1 MRTIGALRS
10 TAVTVVEVG
19 PASVRVLGG
28 PSAGEPDEAMVSA
41 VLDGI
46 DDAVALFDERP
57 VVVAELVRA
66 VMSSILVASPGP
78 VVIVHPSW
86 WSRARIDLVVQ
97 SSGAARKVVALSRSE
112 VVRAAGH
119 AGTLIEIA
127 GEFVA
132 VAGPGLR
139 VFGRGN
145 IESIAAAA
153 AEVGRSGD
161 VLLDAPA
168 AIPGSAQTAEQLRVA
183 LAARGRSARDVD
195 VAALAD
201 AAPSRRRVGGPVAAL
216 LAASLVLAAPVL
228 PDGREL
234 GLPDGRELGLPDG
247 RELGLPDG
255 RERVATPRPDVGAPD
270 PAAVSLVE
278 GRIVVAVPLHWHVER
293 VRSGS
298 GSRRVQVGSPVD
310 PDIAL
315 HITASYAPDSTLEQ
329 AAEVLGDAVADQ
341 TPGVF
346 VGFRP
351 AVEVAGRPAVTY
363 REVRVGRVVDWSVVL
378 SGSTRIGIGCQSA
391 PDRTEVV
398 RAVCEQAI
406 RTARELGT
414 GAGA

>member
-57 VVVAELVRA
+57 VVVAELMRA
-66 VMSSILVASPGP
+66 VMSSILVASPGR

-216 LAASLVLAAPVL
+216 VAASLVLAAPVL
-228 PDGREL
+228 PDE
-234 GLPDGRELGLPDG
+234 
-247 RELGLPDG
+247 
-255 RERVATPRPDVGAPD
+255 RERVGAVVATPRPEVGAPD

-315 HITASYAPDSTLEQ
+315 HITASYAPDSTLAQ

>member
-10 TAVTVVEVG
+10 TVVTVVEVG

-57 VVVAELVRA
+57 VVVAELMRA

-119 AGTLIEIA
+119 GGTLIEIA

-216 LAASLVLAAPVL
+216 VAASLVLAAPVL

-234 GLPDGRELGLPDG
+234 VLPDG

-255 RERVATPRPDVGAPD
+255 RERVATPRPEVGAPD

-315 HITASYAPDSTLEQ
+315 HITASYAPDSTLAQ

>member
-19 PASVRVLGG
+19 PANVRVLGG

-57 VVVAELVRA
+57 VVVAELMRA

-86 WSRARIDLVVQ
+86 WARARIDLVVQ

-119 AGTLIEIA
+119 GGTLIEIA

-216 LAASLVLAAPVL
+216 VAASLVLAAPVL

-234 GLPDGRELGLPDG
+234 V
-247 RELGLPDG
+247 LPDG
-255 RERVATPRPDVGAPD
+255 RERVATPRPEVGAPD
-270 PAAVSLVE
+270 PAAVNLVE

-315 HITASYAPDSTLEQ
+315 HITASYAPDSTLAQ

>member
-19 PASVRVLGG
+19 PANVRVLGG

-57 VVVAELVRA
+57 VVVAELMRA
-66 VMSSILVASPGP
+66 VMSSILVASPGR

-119 AGTLIEIA
+119 GGTLIEIA

-145 IESIAAAA
+145 IESIAAAV

-201 AAPSRRRVGGPVAAL
+201 AAPSRRRVGGPFAAL
-216 LAASLVLAAPVL
+216 VAASLVLAAPVL
-228 PDGREL
+228 PDGRE
-234 GLPDGRELGLPDG
+234 
-247 RELGLPDG
+247 
-255 RERVATPRPDVGAPD
+255 RVATPRPEVGAPD

-315 HITASYAPDSTLEQ
+315 HITASYAPDSTLAQ

>member
-57 VVVAELVRA
+57 VVVAELMRA

-216 LAASLVLAAPVL
+216 VAASLVLAALVL

-234 GLPDGRELGLPDG
+234 VLPDG

-255 RERVATPRPDVGAPD
+255 RERVATPRPEVGAPD

-315 HITASYAPDSTLEQ
+315 HITASYAPDSTLAQ

>member
-57 VVVAELVRA
+57 VVVAELMRA

-119 AGTLIEIA
+119 GGTLIEIA

-216 LAASLVLAAPVL
+216 VAASLVLAAPVL

-234 GLPDGRELGLPDG
+234 VLPDG

-255 RERVATPRPDVGAPD
+255 RERVATPRPEVGAPD

-315 HITASYAPDSTLEQ
+315 HITASYAPDSTLAQ

>member
-57 VVVAELVRA
+57 VVVAELMRA

-132 VAGPGLR
+132 VAGAGLR

-216 LAASLVLAAPVL
+216 VAASLVLAAPVL

-234 GLPDGRELGLPDG
+234 VLPDG

-255 RERVATPRPDVGAPD
+255 RERVATPRPEVGAPD

-315 HITASYAPDSTLEQ
+315 HITASYAPDSTLAQ

>member
-57 VVVAELVRA
+57 VVVAELMRA
-66 VMSSILVASPGP
+66 VMSSILVAAPGP

-216 LAASLVLAAPVL
+216 LAASLVLAALVL

-234 GLPDGRELGLPDG
+234 ALPDG

-255 RERVATPRPDVGAPD
+255 RERVATPRPEVGAPD

-363 REVRVGRVVDWSVVL
+363 REVRAGRVVDWSVVL

>member
-57 VVVAELVRA
+57 VVVAELMRA

-86 WSRARIDLVVQ
+86 WARARIDLVVR

-216 LAASLVLAAPVL
+216 VAASLVLAAPVL

-234 GLPDGRELGLPDG
+234 VLPDG

-255 RERVATPRPDVGAPD
+255 RERVATPRPEVGAPD

-315 HITASYAPDSTLEQ
+315 HITASYAPDSTLAQ

>member
-10 TAVTVVEVG
+10 TAITVVEVG

-57 VVVAELVRA
+57 VVVAELMRA

-234 GLPDGRELGLPDG
+234 V
-247 RELGLPDG
+247 LPDG
-255 RERVATPRPDVGAPD
+255 RERVATPRPEVGAPD

-363 REVRVGRVVDWSVVL
+363 REVRAGRVVDWSVVL

>member
-10 TAVTVVEVG
+10 TVVTVVEVG

-46 DDAVALFDERP
+46 DDAVTLFDERP
-57 VVVAELVRA
+57 VVVAELMRA

-216 LAASLVLAAPVL
+216 VAASLVLAAPVL

-234 GLPDGRELGLPDG
+234 VLPDG

-255 RERVATPRPDVGAPD
+255 RERVATPRPEVGAPD

-315 HITASYAPDSTLEQ
+315 HITASYAPDSTLAQ

>member
-1 MRTIGALRS
+1 
-10 TAVTVVEVG
+10 
-19 PASVRVLGG
+19 
-28 PSAGEPDEAMVSA
+28 MVSA

-57 VVVAELVRA
+57 VVVAELMRA

-234 GLPDGRELGLPDG
+234 V
-247 RELGLPDG
+247 LPDG
-255 RERVATPRPDVGAPD
+255 RERVATPRPEVGAPD

-315 HITASYAPDSTLEQ
+315 HITASYAPDSTLAQ

-363 REVRVGRVVDWSVVL
+363 REVRAGRVVDWSVVL

>member
-1 MRTIGALRS
+1 
-10 TAVTVVEVG
+10 
-19 PASVRVLGG
+19 
-28 PSAGEPDEAMVSA
+28 MVSA

-57 VVVAELVRA
+57 VVVAELMRA
-66 VMSSILVASPGP
+66 VMSSILVAAPGP

-216 LAASLVLAAPVL
+216 LAASLVLAALVL

-234 GLPDGRELGLPDG
+234 VLPDG

-255 RERVATPRPDVGAPD
+255 RERVATPRPEVGAPD

-363 REVRVGRVVDWSVVL
+363 REVRAGRVVDWSVVL

>member
-10 TAVTVVEVG
+10 TATTVVEVG
-19 PASVRVLGG
+19 PVSVRVLGG

-57 VVVAELVRA
+57 VVVAELMRA
-66 VMSSILVASPGP
+66 GMSSILVASPGP

-153 AEVGRSGD
+153 AEVGRSGN

-234 GLPDGRELGLPDG
+234 VLPDG

-255 RERVATPRPDVGAPD
+255 RERVATPRPEVGAPD

-363 REVRVGRVVDWSVVL
+363 REVRAGRVVDWSVVL

>member
-1 MRTIGALRS
+1 VRTIGALRS

-57 VVVAELVRA
+57 VVVAELMRA
-66 VMSSILVASPGP
+66 VMSSILVAAPGP

-216 LAASLVLAAPVL
+216 LAASLVLAALV
-228 PDGREL
+228 
-234 GLPDGRELGLPDG
+234 LPDGRELGLPDG

-255 RERVATPRPDVGAPD
+255 RERVATPRPEVGAPD

-363 REVRVGRVVDWSVVL
+363 REVRAGRVVDWSVVL

>member
-1 MRTIGALRS
+1 VRTIGALRS

-57 VVVAELVRA
+57 VVVAELMRA
-66 VMSSILVASPGP
+66 VMSSILVAAPGP

-216 LAASLVLAAPVL
+216 LAASLVLAALVL

-234 GLPDGRELGLPDG
+234 VLPDG

-255 RERVATPRPDVGAPD
+255 RERVATPRPEVGAPD

-363 REVRVGRVVDWSVVL
+363 REVRAGRVVDWSVVL

>member
-57 VVVAELVRA
+57 VVVAELMRA
-66 VMSSILVASPGP
+66 VMSSILVAAPGP

-216 LAASLVLAAPVL
+216 LAASLVLAALVL

-234 GLPDGRELGLPDG
+234 VLPDG

-255 RERVATPRPDVGAPD
+255 RERVATPRPEVGAPD

-351 AVEVAGRPAVTY
+351 AFEVAGRPAVTY
-363 REVRVGRVVDWSVVL
+363 REVRAGRVVDWSVVL

>member
-10 TAVTVVEVG
+10 TVVTVVEVG

-57 VVVAELVRA
+57 VVVAELMRA

-119 AGTLIEIA
+119 GGTLIEIA

-145 IESIAAAA
+145 IESIAAAV

-216 LAASLVLAAPVL
+216 VAASLVLAAPVL

-234 GLPDGRELGLPDG
+234 VLPDG

-255 RERVATPRPDVGAPD
+255 RERVATPRPEVGAPD

-315 HITASYAPDSTLEQ
+315 HITASYAPDSTLAQ

>member
-1 MRTIGALRS
+1 
-10 TAVTVVEVG
+10 
-19 PASVRVLGG
+19 
-28 PSAGEPDEAMVSA
+28 MVSA

-57 VVVAELVRA
+57 VVVAELMRA

-119 AGTLIEIA
+119 TGTLIEIA

-139 VFGRGN
+139 VFGSGN

-216 LAASLVLAAPVL
+216 LAASLVLAALGL

-255 RERVATPRPDVGAPD
+255 RELVGATVATLRPDGGAPA
-270 PAAVSLVE
+270 PAAVNLVE
-278 GRIVVAVPLHWHVER
+278 GRIVVEVPPHWNVER

-298 GSRRVQVGSPVD
+298 GSRRVQVDSPTD
-310 PDIAL
+310 ADISL
-315 HITASYAPDSTLEQ
+315 HITASYAPGSTLAQ
-329 AAEVLGDAVADQ
+329 AAEVLGDAVAAA

-346 VGFRP
+346 VGFRS

-363 REVRVGRVVDWSVVL
+363 REVRAGRVVDWSVVL

-391 PDRTEVV
+391 PDRAEVV
-398 RAVCEQAI
+398 RGACEQAI

>member
-1 MRTIGALRS
+1 VRTIGALRS

-57 VVVAELVRA
+57 VVVAELMRA
-66 VMSSILVASPGP
+66 VMSSILVAAPGP

-119 AGTLIEIA
+119 TGTLIEIA

-216 LAASLVLAAPVL
+216 LAASLVLAALVL

-234 GLPDGRELGLPDG
+234 VLPDG

-255 RERVATPRPDVGAPD
+255 RERVATPRPEVGAPD

-363 REVRVGRVVDWSVVL
+363 REVRAGRVVDWSVVL

>member
-10 TAVTVVEVG
+10 TAITVVEVG

-57 VVVAELVRA
+57 VVVAELMRA

-234 GLPDGRELGLPDG
+234 VLPDG

-255 RERVATPRPDVGAPD
+255 RERVATPRPEVGAPD

-363 REVRVGRVVDWSVVL
+363 REVRAGRVVDWSVVL

>member
-10 TAVTVVEVG
+10 TVVTVVEVG

-57 VVVAELVRA
+57 VVVAELMRA

-119 AGTLIEIA
+119 GGTLIEIA

-145 IESIAAAA
+145 IESIAAAV

-216 LAASLVLAAPVL
+216 VAASLVLAAPVL

-234 GLPDGRELGLPDG
+234 V
-247 RELGLPDG
+247 LPDG
-255 RERVATPRPDVGAPD
+255 RERVATPRPEVGAPD

-278 GRIVVAVPLHWHVER
+278 GRIVVAVPLHWNVER

-315 HITASYAPDSTLEQ
+315 HITASYAPDSTLAQ

>member
-57 VVVAELVRA
+57 VVVAELMRA

-119 AGTLIEIA
+119 GGTLIEIA

-234 GLPDGRELGLPDG
+234 V
-247 RELGLPDG
+247 LPDG
-255 RERVATPRPDVGAPD
+255 RERVATPRPEVGAPD

-315 HITASYAPDSTLEQ
+315 HITASYAPDSTLAQ

>member
-10 TAVTVVEVG
+10 TAITVVEVG

-57 VVVAELVRA
+57 VVVAELMRA

-234 GLPDGRELGLPDG
+234 V
-247 RELGLPDG
+247 LPDG
-255 RERVATPRPDVGAPD
+255 RERVATPRPEVGAPD

-315 HITASYAPDSTLEQ
+315 HITASYAPDSTLAQ

-363 REVRVGRVVDWSVVL
+363 REVRAGRVVDWSVVL

>member
-234 GLPDGRELGLPDG
+234 VLPDG

>member
-1 MRTIGALRS
+1 MRTIRALRS

-57 VVVAELVRA
+57 VVVAELMRA

-145 IESIAAAA
+145 IESIAAAV

-216 LAASLVLAAPVL
+216 VAASLVLAAPVL

-234 GLPDGRELGLPDG
+234 V
-247 RELGLPDG
+247 LPDG
-255 RERVATPRPDVGAPD
+255 RERVATPRPEVGAPD
-270 PAAVSLVE
+270 PAAVNLVE
-278 GRIVVAVPLHWHVER
+278 GRIVVAVPLHWNVER

-315 HITASYAPDSTLEQ
+315 HITASYAPDSTLAQ

>member
-10 TAVTVVEVG
+10 TVVTVVEVG

-57 VVVAELVRA
+57 VVVAELMRA

-216 LAASLVLAAPVL
+216 VAASLVLAAPVL

-234 GLPDGRELGLPDG
+234 VLPDG

-255 RERVATPRPDVGAPD
+255 RERVATPRPEVGAPD

-315 HITASYAPDSTLEQ
+315 HITASYAPDSTLAQ

>member
-1 MRTIGALRS
+1 
-10 TAVTVVEVG
+10 
-19 PASVRVLGG
+19 
-28 PSAGEPDEAMVSA
+28 MVSA

-57 VVVAELVRA
+57 VVVAELMRA

-216 LAASLVLAAPVL
+216 LAASLVLAALV
-228 PDGREL
+228 
-234 GLPDGRELGLPDG
+234 LPDGRELGLPDG

-255 RERVATPRPDVGAPD
+255 RERVATPRPEVGAPD

-363 REVRVGRVVDWSVVL
+363 REVRAGRVVDWSVVL

>member
-57 VVVAELVRA
+57 VVVAELMRA

-216 LAASLVLAAPVL
+216 VAASLVLAAPVL

-234 GLPDGRELGLPDG
+234 V
-247 RELGLPDG
+247 LPDG
-255 RERVATPRPDVGAPD
+255 RERVATPRPEVGAPD

-315 HITASYAPDSTLEQ
+315 HITASYAPDSTLAQ

>member
-1 MRTIGALRS
+1 VRTIGALRS

-57 VVVAELVRA
+57 VVVAELMRA
-66 VMSSILVASPGP
+66 VMSSILVAAPGP

-216 LAASLVLAAPVL
+216 LAASLVLAALVL

-234 GLPDGRELGLPDG
+234 ALPDG

-255 RERVATPRPDVGAPD
+255 RERVATPRPEVGAPD

-363 REVRVGRVVDWSVVL
+363 REVRAGRVVDWSVVL

>member
-1 MRTIGALRS
+1 VRTIGALRS

-201 AAPSRRRVGGPVAAL
+201 AAPSRRRVGRPVAAL

-234 GLPDGRELGLPDG
+234 VLPDGRELVLPDG

-255 RERVATPRPDVGAPD
+255 RERVATPRPEVGAPD

-363 REVRVGRVVDWSVVL
+363 REVRAGRVVDWSVVL

>member
-1 MRTIGALRS
+1 
-10 TAVTVVEVG
+10 
-19 PASVRVLGG
+19 
-28 PSAGEPDEAMVSA
+28 MVSA

-57 VVVAELVRA
+57 VVVAELMRA
-66 VMSSILVASPGP
+66 VMSSILVAAPGP

-201 AAPSRRRVGGPVAAL
+201 AMVAALQADRETLLRLGQEGRRRVLVRHDAK
-216 LAASLVLAAPVL
+216 LAAELLEGHFAA
-228 PDGREL
+228 
-234 GLPDGRELGLPDG
+234 
-247 RELGLPDG
+247 
-255 RERVATPRPDVGAPD
+255 A
-270 PAAVSLVE
+270 
-278 GRIVVAVPLHWHVER
+278 
-293 VRSGS
+293 
-298 GSRRVQVGSPVD
+298 
-310 PDIAL
+310 IAG
-315 HITASYAPDSTLEQ
+315 H
-329 AAEVLGDAVADQ
+329 
-341 TPGVF
+341 
-346 VGFRP
+346 
-351 AVEVAGRPAVTY
+351 
-363 REVRVGRVVDWSVVL
+363 
-378 SGSTRIGIGCQSA
+378 
-391 PDRTEVV
+391 
-398 RAVCEQAI
+398 
-406 RTARELGT
+406 
-414 GAGA
+414 

>member
-10 TAVTVVEVG
+10 TVVTVVEVG

-57 VVVAELVRA
+57 VVVAELMRA
-66 VMSSILVASPGP
+66 VMSSILVASPGR

-216 LAASLVLAAPVL
+216 VAASLVLAALVL

-234 GLPDGRELGLPDG
+234 V
-247 RELGLPDG
+247 LPDG
-255 RERVATPRPDVGAPD
+255 RERVATPRPEVGAPD

-315 HITASYAPDSTLEQ
+315 HITASYAPDSTLAQ

>member
-57 VVVAELVRA
+57 VVVAELMRA

-216 LAASLVLAAPVL
+216 LAASLVLAALVL

-234 GLPDGRELGLPDG
+234 ALPDG

-255 RERVATPRPDVGAPD
+255 RERVATPRPEVGAPD

-363 REVRVGRVVDWSVVL
+363 REVRAGRVVDWSVVL

>member
-10 TAVTVVEVG
+10 TAITVVEVG

-57 VVVAELVRA
+57 VVVAELMRA

-216 LAASLVLAAPVL
+216 LAASLVLAALV
-228 PDGREL
+228 
-234 GLPDGRELGLPDG
+234 LPDGRELGLPDG

-255 RERVATPRPDVGAPD
+255 RERVATPRPEVGAPD

-363 REVRVGRVVDWSVVL
+363 REVRAGRVVDWSVVL